1 MTRPV
6 AAWARDELARL
17 EQAGLRRSLEAL
29 DGPQGPRVSIQGAQL
44 VNFSSNDY
52 LGLCGDPRL
61 AAAAAATLTTHGTGT
76 GASRLLAGN
85 TALHH
90 ALESRVARF
99 MDSPTAILFNS
110 GYAANVGILQA
121 LCGPGDAIF
130 SDALNHASLIDGC
143 RLSRARVV
151 IYPHGDVAAL
161 DRLLAETP
169 ARRKLVCTDAVF
181 SMDGDRAPLQDI
193 VASCERHGAGLV
205 VDEAHAIGVVG
216 PQGRGLCAAL
226 ELTGQV
232 DVRMGT
238 LGKSLGSCGA
248 FAAAAPEIAELLLNR
263 ARSLVFSTA
272 LPAALCAASL
282 EAIEIV
288 ENDDLRRANLWRNI
302 DRFTAVLRSL
312 GLRAEGGSAIFS
324 VVLGSP
330 DAAVE
335 AARRL
340 RARGLLVKPIRP
352 PTVPEGTSRLRISL
366 CATHAAADVERL
378 AEGIASLPELRR
390 AA

>member
-6 AAWARDELARL
+6 AGWAREDLAQL
-17 EQAGLRRSLEAL
+17 ERAGLRRSLEAL
-29 DGPQGPRVSIQGAQL
+29 DGRQGPRVSIQGSPL
-44 VNFSSNDY
+44 INFSSNDY

-61 AAAAAATLTTHGTGT
+61 AAAAAAALATHGTGT
-76 GASRLLAGN
+76 GASRLLVGN
-85 TALHH
+85 TEIHH
-90 ALESRVARF
+90 ALESRLARF
-99 MDSPTAILFNS
+99 MDAPAAILFNS

-121 LCGPGDAIF
+121 LVGPGDAVF

-151 IYPHGDVAAL
+151 VYPHGDVAAL

-181 SMDGDRAPLQDI
+181 SMDGDRAPLHEI
-193 VASCERHGAGLV
+193 VAVCDKHGAGLL

-216 PQGRGLCAAL
+216 PEGRGLCAAL
-226 ELTGQV
+226 DLADRV

-238 LGKSLGSCGA
+238 LGKSLGASGA
-248 FAAAAPEIAELLLNR
+248 FAAAVPEITELLLNR

-272 LPAALCAASL
+272 IPAALCAAAL
-282 EAIEIV
+282 EAIHIV
-288 ENDDLRRANLWRNI
+288 ESDDLRRANLWRHI
-302 DRFTAVLRSL
+302 ERVTSALRSL
-312 GLRAEGGSAIFS
+312 GLQAEASSAVFS

-330 DAAVE
+330 DAAVA

-340 RARGLLVKPIRP
+340 REQGLLVKPIRP
-352 PTVPEGTSRLRISL
+352 PTVPEGTSRLRLSL
-366 CATHAAADVERL
+366 SATHTAGEVERL
-378 AEGIASLPELRR
+378 VEGLASLPELRR